1 MRIIGL
7 TGSIASGKSTVSA
20 MLREIGAPVID
31 ADAIVH
37 DLQRPG
43 TPVLQAI
50 AREFGPEVLRA
61 DGSLDRQALGRIVF
75 ADAGRRRALEA
86 IVHPAVRAEI
96 RRQMDLHRQAGS
108 PAVVLDI
115 PLLFE
120 SGWDRM
126 VDEVWVVYV
135 DAATQKARLIAR
147 SGLSPEEAEARIAA
161 QMDLE
166 EKARRADRVIDNRGT
181 PAETRIQVVA
191 AWQAATGSAG
201 AGRSTARS
209 AHSGATPGEGPETT
223 PGPEV
228 GPERQARGT

>member
-20 MLREIGAPVID
+20 MLREIGAAVVD

-43 TPVLQAI
+43 TPVLGAI
-50 AREFGPEVLRA
+50 VREFGPGVLRP

-86 IVHPAVRAEI
+86 IVHPAVRAEM
-96 RRQMDLHRQAGS
+96 RRQIEEHRRAGR

-126 VDEVWVVYV
+126 VDEVWLVYV
-135 DAATQKARLIAR
+135 DGATQKARLMAR

-166 EKARRADRVIDNRGT
+166 EKARRADRVIDNRGSLE
-181 PAETRIQVVA
+181 ETRAQVLA
-191 AWQAATGSAG
+191 AWQAVTERKGS
-201 AGRSTARS
+201 
-209 AHSGATPGEGPETT
+209 
-223 PGPEV
+223 
-228 GPERQARGT
+228 GT